1 MRGRILH
8 KNGHC
13 SPKVEIE
20 KDVRARATR
29 PLKILSTQPDAS
41 AIVFFNCRSAG
52 PPRVNGF
59 LKSVFLKQVQNSL
72 DEFNNLCYLSF
83 NKRLKIFRRLRGFK
97 ED

>member
-29 PLKILSTQPDAS
+29 PLRILSTQPDAS
-41 AIVFFNCRSAG
+41 AIVFSIVVPPG
-52 PPRVNGF
+52 P
-59 LKSVFLKQVQNSL
+59 L
-72 DEFNNLCYLSF
+72 E
-83 NKRLKIFRRLRGFK
+83 
-97 ED
+97 

>member
-29 PLKILSTQPDAS
+29 PLRILSTQPDAS
-41 AIVFFNCRSAG
+41 AIVLFQLSFRRA
-52 PPRVNGF
+52 PRMNGF
-59 LKSVFLKQVQNSL
+59 LKSVF
-72 DEFNNLCYLSF
+72 
-83 NKRLKIFRRLRGFK
+83 FK
-97 ED
+97 TGSKLP